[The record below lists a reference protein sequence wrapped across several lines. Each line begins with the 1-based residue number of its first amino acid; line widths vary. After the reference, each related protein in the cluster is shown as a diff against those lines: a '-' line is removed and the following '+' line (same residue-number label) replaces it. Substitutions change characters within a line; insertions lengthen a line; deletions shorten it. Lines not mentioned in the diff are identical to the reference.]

1 MQKESSKIKY
11 FLYAR
16 KSSESE
22 DRQIQSIDDQVNRLT
37 LFAKQYSLDIAEVIT
52 ESKSAKKPNNRP
64 LFENMLKKIEK
75 GEADGILCW
84 QINRLSRNPK
94 DSGDLQWMLQQRQI
108 KSIQTMD
115 KEYLPED
122 NALLF
127 SVETGVANQFILD
140 LSKNVKRGI
149 QEKLNR
155 GWRPGNAPTAYLN
168 DLATHTLIPDPKRFK
183 LIRKAWDLML
193 TGNYTVPQILD
204 KLNNNWGFRTV
215 KKKRLGNRPMAMS
228 GLYKIFTNLFYAG
241 VIVHKGEK
249 YPGKHKPMITLE
261 EYDHVQLILGRKGK
275 PRPQKHEFPFTGM
288 IKCGECGCLNTA
300 EIKKKIIKTTG
311 KFKKYTYYHCTRK
324 KKHIKCSQ
332 KKVVSQ
338 ENIESQIKEFLDD
351 ITIMPEFKDWALDV
365 IRENDS
371 DKIKEKE
378 ELSVKFKKD
387 LDKKNE
393 ELSELTRMRY
403 KNLIDDEF
411 FLREKETLENELTKT
426 VERIK
431 QLEKESQS
439 FVELTEKTFNF
450 SAYAKIKFENGT
462 NEDKKEIFAGLGSNS
477 TIKDKKLFIEANE
490 WLVCIKNGYKPLASE
505 YVRFEL
511 DKKPLDKVKSERLS
525 SLITR
530 WHGVRESNPR

>member
-311 KFKKYTYYHCTRK
+311 EFKKYTYYHCTRK

-411 FLREKETLENELTKT
+411 FLREKETLENELIKIE
-426 VERIK
+426 ERNK
-431 QLEKESQS
+431 QLEKESQG
-439 FVELTEKTFNF
+439 FAELTEKTFNF

-530 WHGVRESNPR
+530 WHGM